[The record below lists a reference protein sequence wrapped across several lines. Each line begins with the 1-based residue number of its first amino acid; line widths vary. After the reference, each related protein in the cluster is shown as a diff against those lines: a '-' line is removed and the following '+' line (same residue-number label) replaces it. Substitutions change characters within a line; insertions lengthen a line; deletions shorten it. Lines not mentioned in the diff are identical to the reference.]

1 MAIQS
6 FMTKNID
13 GLFMAI
19 YISLID
25 IYDHSQREAQFHSW
39 TFLASLMIFFDQK
52 KREAQ
57 KQGTF
62 LVHFWSFLTKNREAQ
77 IHSWTFLASLMIIFD
92 QKSAKRKNKEHLYL
106 IDAHFWLKKL
116 TFVES

>member
-39 TFLASLMIFFDQK
+39 TFLASLMIIFDQK

-57 KQGTF
+57 KTKNIFGF
-62 LVHFWSFLTKNREAQ
+62 IDDHFWPKKREAQKQRTFMFHSLSFLTKK
-77 IHSWTFLASLMIIFD
+77 TYLC
-92 QKSAKRKNKEHLYL
+92 RKLN
-106 IDAHFWLKKL
+106 LK
-116 TFVES
+116 

>member
-1 MAIQS
+1 MIIFDPKKREAQ
-6 FMTKNID
+6 NNV
-13 GLFMAI
+13 
-19 YISLID
+19 SLIE
-25 IYDHSQREAQFHSW
+25 IYDHSQ
-39 TFLASLMIFFDQK
+39 
-52 KREAQ
+52 
-57 KQGTF
+57 
-62 LVHFWSFLTKNREAQ
+62 REAQ